1 MLPFVCYFS
10 ADPGVRW
17 ARLHPRPVGERLDLY
32 LISPLSDFHT
42 DTQTHKLA
50 CTHTTTSNSATSI
63 LGVHV
68 QEFFWNLRAHT
79 HSVVLSTAKPLSEV
93 VVTMSPTASI
103 QRLKLLPLE
112 TSHFPSPSLYCKQI
126 VFSRFSLCNSFF
138 KKKKIFFRS
147 YILKVTLSSPE
158 THSLSLTELQT
169 VTFILKQS
177 VRC

>member
-63 LGVHV
+63 LGVYV

-103 QRLKLLPLE
+103 QRLKLLPSE

-138 KKKKIFFRS
+138 KKEKNV
-147 YILKVTLSSPE
+147 LQ
-158 THSLSLTELQT
+158 ELYSKGN
-169 VTFILKQS
+169 FILP
-177 VRC
+177 